1 MVEVNESLAGD
12 PRAVPPEVY
21 NWAAD
26 QVFKLSREQGAQ
38 PEGFWENAAGKSY
51 SLAPHRSS
59 MGLSKLHGSKC
70 SWLIVVASSI
80 TLESSYFVNPDVA
93 CLSPLCYYLS

>member
-38 PEGFWENAAGKSY
+38 PEGFWENAAGKSL
-51 SLAPHRSS
+51 SLAAPRSS
-59 MGLSKLHGSKC
+59 IGLSKLHGSKC
-70 SWLIVVASSI
+70 FIAYCRGFIDHI
-80 TLESSYFVNPDVA
+80 TQCIREP
-93 CLSPLCYYLS
+93 

>member
-1 MVEVNESLAGD
+1 MLDLHAHRVMVEVNESLAGD

-38 PEGFWENAAGKSY
+38 PEGFWENAAGKSL
-51 SLAPHRSS
+51 SLPPSLEH
-59 MGLSKLHGSKC
+59 GTIKLHGSK
-70 SWLIVVASSI
+70 
-80 TLESSYFVNPDVA
+80 
-93 CLSPLCYYLS
+93 